1 MAEEY
6 RENALRYHLKPSP
19 GKLKIEA
26 TTPLTSQQD
35 LALAYSPGVAYPCE
49 EIAADPINARLYTAK
64 ANLIGVITNG
74 SAVLGL
80 GDIGSLASKPVMEGK
95 AVLFKRFAGI
105 DVFDIEIDE
114 KDPELL
120 AQTIERLEPTFGG
133 INLEDIKAPDCFY
146 VEQYLRERLSIPVFH
161 DDQHGT
167 AIVVAAA
174 LKSALAV
181 VGKEIGKVNLVAS
194 GAGAAAISCL
204 KLLVTMGL
212 QKKNIIV
219 TDLNGVI
226 YEGRTESMDEF
237 KQSFAN
243 DTSKR
248 TLGEAIVDAD
258 IFLGLSAGNILAPEM
273 VGSMAKD
280 PIVFALAN
288 PTPEIDPR
296 LAREA
301 RADAIIATG
310 RSDYPNQVNN
320 VLCFPFLFRG
330 ALDVGATEINE
341 EMKIACVDAISK
353 LAREGTSDVVANA
366 YHGESLT
373 FGPEYLIPK
382 PFDQRL
388 ILKIAPAV
396 ARAAMD
402 SGVALEPIDDWDAYH
417 QKLTAFVFRSG
428 LFMKPV
434 FDKARENLRRVV
446 FVEGENFTVLQ
457 AVENIVMEKL
467 CHPIVL
473 GRLDV
478 VNGLIKE
485 YGLSIRPDRDFEL
498 LDYDD
503 DEEWWTLYHSLTERE
518 GKTESEARELI
529 RNSTTIQ
536 GALMVRMG
544 KADTMICGTI
554 GRYHRHLQRLL
565 SVSQQGDGVDKV
577 SALSGLIMSDHTVFI
592 CDTQVT
598 PDPSAETIAKM
609 TLSAAEE
616 VRRFGLK
623 PKAALLSHS
632 NFGSRDDESSR
643 KMRQA
648 LALIHQL
655 DPSLMV
661 EGEMQADS
669 ALVPRIR
676 NATFPNSN
684 LEGEANLLIMPNI
697 DAANITFNM
706 LKALS
711 RGISLGPVLLD
722 CPIAAH
728 IVTSITTVRGLVNM
742 TAIAAA
748 RREDINE

>member
-6 RENALRYHLKPSP
+6 RDKALQYHLKPSP
-19 GKLKIEA
+19 GKLRIEA

-146 VEQYLRERLSIPVFH
+146 VEEYLRERLSIPVFH

-174 LKSALAV
+174 MKSALTV
-181 VGKEIGKVNLVAS
+181 VDKDISQVRLVAS

-204 KLLVTMGL
+204 KLLVTLGL
-212 QKKNIIV
+212 DKKNIIV
-219 TDLNGVI
+219 VDLKGVI
-226 YEGRTESMDEF
+226 YEGRSESMDEF
-237 KQSFAN
+237 KRSFAN
-243 DTSKR
+243 DTPHR

-258 IFLGLSAGNILAPEM
+258 VFLGLSAGNILAAEM
-273 VGSMAKD
+273 VKSMAKD

-288 PTPEIDPR
+288 PTPEIDPD
-296 LAREA
+296 LARKT
-301 RADAIIATG
+301 RKDAVIATG
-310 RSDYPNQVNN
+310 RSDFPNQVNN

-341 EMKIACVDAISK
+341 AMKIACVDAISK
-353 LAREGTSDVVANA
+353 LAHEGTSDVVAST
-366 YHGESLT
+366 YQGESLT

-396 ARAAMD
+396 AKAAMD
-402 SGVALEPIDDWDAYH
+402 SGVALEPIEDWEAYH
-417 QKLTAFVFRSG
+417 QKLNAFVFRSG

-446 FVEGENFTVLQ
+446 FAEGENFTVLQ
-457 AVENIVMEKL
+457 AIENIVLEKL
-467 CHPIVL
+467 CHPIAL
-473 GRLDV
+473 GRPEM
-478 VNGLIKE
+478 VNRIIEE
-485 YGLSIRPDRDFEL
+485 YGLTIRPGKDFEL

-503 DEEWWTLYHSLTERE
+503 NEDLWTLYHSLTERT

-536 GALMVRMG
+536 GALMVRSG
-544 KADTMICGTI
+544 RADTMICGTI

-577 SALSGLIMSDHTVFI
+577 SALSLLILSNYIIFI

-598 PDPSAETIAKM
+598 PDPSAETLARM
-609 TLSAAEE
+609 TLSAAAE
-616 VRRFGLK
+616 VRRFGLD

-632 NFGSRDDESSR
+632 NFGSRDSQSSI
-643 KMRQA
+643 KMRQV
-648 LALIHQL
+648 LELVNQL
-655 DPSLMV
+655 DPTLMI

-676 NATFPNSN
+676 SATFPNSS
-684 LEGEANLLIMPNI
+684 LDGVANLLIMPDL

-706 LKALS
+706 LKALGGGVS
-711 RGISLGPVLLD
+711 VGPLLLD

-728 IVTSITTVRGLVNM
+728 IVTPITTVRGLLNM

-748 RREDINE
+748 RVDKPG

>member
-6 RENALRYHLKPSP
+6 REQALKYHLKPSP
-19 GKLKIEA
+19 GKLRIEA

-49 EIAADPINARLYTAK
+49 EIVADPINARLYTAK

-114 KDPELL
+114 KDPKLL
-120 AQTIERLEPTFGG
+120 AETIERLEPTFGG

-146 VEQYLRERLSIPVFH
+146 VEKYLRERLSIPVFH

-174 LKSALAV
+174 MKSALSV
-181 VGKEIGKVNLVAS
+181 VGKDITKIRLVAS

-212 QKKNIIV
+212 EKKNIIV
-219 TDLNGVI
+219 SDMKGVI
-226 YEGRTESMDEF
+226 YKGRTESIDEY
-237 KQSFAN
+237 KLSFAS
-243 DTSKR
+243 DTPFR

-258 IFLGLSAGNILAPEM
+258 VFLGLSAGNILTPEM
-273 VGSMAKD
+273 VKSMGKD

-288 PTPEIDPR
+288 PTPEIDPA

-341 EMKIACVDAISK
+341 EMKIACVDAIAK
-353 LAREGTSDVVANA
+353 LAQEGTSDVVANA

-396 ARAAMD
+396 AKAAMD
-402 SGVALEPIDDWDAYH
+402 SGVALEPIEDWDAYH
-417 QKLTAFVFRSG
+417 QKLNAFVFRSG

-434 FDKARENLRRVV
+434 FDKARETLRRVV
-446 FVEGENFTVLQ
+446 FAEGENLTVLQ
-457 AVENIVMEKL
+457 AIENIVLEKL
-467 CHPIVL
+467 CHPVVL

-478 VNGLIKE
+478 VSAIIKE
-485 YGLSIRPDRDFEL
+485 YGLSIKPDKDFEL

-503 DEEWWTLYHSLTERE
+503 NEEWWSLYHSLTERE

-529 RNSTTIQ
+529 RNNTTIQ
-536 GALMVRMG
+536 GALMVKMG
-544 KADTMICGTI
+544 EADTMICGTI

-565 SVSQQGDGVDKV
+565 SVSQQGDGVEKV
-577 SALSGLIMSDHTVFI
+577 SALSGLIMSDHTMFI

-598 PDPSAETIAKM
+598 PNPSAEAIARM
-609 TLSAAEE
+609 TLSAADE

-623 PKAALLSHS
+623 PRAALLSHS
-632 NFGSRDDESSR
+632 NFGSRDGESSR
-643 KMRQA
+643 KMRKA
-648 LALIHQL
+648 LDLIHQL
-655 DPSLMV
+655 DPELMV

-676 NATFPNSN
+676 DATFSNSS
-684 LEGEANLLIMPNI
+684 LEGIANLLIMPNI

-706 LKALS
+706 LKAVS
-711 RGISLGPVLLD
+711 RGISLGPMLLD

-728 IVTSITTVRGLVNM
+728 IVTPITTVRGLVNM

-748 RREDINE
+748 RCDEGIE

>member
-6 RENALRYHLKPSP
+6 REKALQYHLKPSP
-19 GKLKIEA
+19 GKLRIEP
-26 TTPLTSQQD
+26 TTPLTTQQD

-74 SAVLGL
+74 TAVLGL
-80 GDIGSLASKPVMEGK
+80 GDIGALASKPVMEGK

-114 KDPELL
+114 KDPQLL
-120 AQTIERLEPTFGG
+120 AETIERLEPTFGG

-146 VEQYLRERLSIPVFH
+146 VEKYLRERLSIPVFH

-174 LKSALAV
+174 LKSALDV
-181 VGKEIGKVNLVAS
+181 VDKDITRVKLVAS

-212 QKKNIIV
+212 DKKNIIV
-219 TDLNGVI
+219 SDLQGVI
-226 YEGRTESMDEF
+226 YEGRTEAMDEF
-237 KQSFAN
+237 KQSFAS

-258 IFLGLSAGNILAPEM
+258 VFLGLSAGNILAPEM
-273 VGSMAKD
+273 VESMARD

-288 PTPEIDPR
+288 PTPEIDPV
-296 LAREA
+296 LARKA

-341 EMKIACVDAISK
+341 AMKIACVDAISK

-366 YHGESLT
+366 YQGESLT

-396 ARAAMD
+396 AKAAMD
-402 SGVALEPIDDWDAYH
+402 SGVALQPIEDWDAYH
-417 QKLTAFVFRSG
+417 QKLSAFVFRSV

-434 FDKARENLRRVV
+434 FDQARNNLRRVV
-446 FVEGENFTVLQ
+446 FSEGENFTVLQ
-457 AVENIVMEKL
+457 ALDNVVLEKL
-467 CHPIVL
+467 CHPVVL
-473 GRLDV
+473 GRSEV

-485 YGLSIRPDRDFEL
+485 HGLSIRPGKDFEL

-518 GKTESEARELI
+518 GKTESEARALI
-529 RNSTTIQ
+529 RTNATIQ
-536 GALMVRMG
+536 GALMVKMG

-554 GRYHRHLQRLL
+554 GRYHRHLERLL
-565 SVSQQGDGVDKV
+565 SVSQQGDGIDKV
-577 SALSGLIMSDHTVFI
+577 SALSGLIMSDQTIFM

-609 TLSAAEE
+609 TLSAAKE
-616 VRRFGLK
+616 VSRFGLK
-623 PKAALLSHS
+623 PRAALLSHS
-632 NFGSRDDESSR
+632 NFGSRDSQSSR
-643 KMRQA
+643 KMRHA
-648 LALIHQL
+648 LKLIHQL

-669 ALVPRIR
+669 ALVSRIR
-676 NATFPNSN
+676 NTTFPHSK

-706 LKALS
+706 LKAVS
-711 RGISLGPVLLD
+711 RGISIGPVLLD

-728 IVTSITTVRGLVNM
+728 IVAPNTTVRGLVNM

-748 RREDINE
+748 RCDEGIK

>member
-6 RENALRYHLKPSP
+6 REQALKYHLKPSP
-19 GKLKIEA
+19 GKLRIEA

-49 EIAADPINARLYTAK
+49 EIVADPINARLYTAK

-114 KDPELL
+114 KDPKLL
-120 AQTIERLEPTFGG
+120 AETIERLEPTFGG

-146 VEQYLRERLSIPVFH
+146 VEKYLRERLSIPVFH

-174 LKSALAV
+174 MKSALSV
-181 VGKEIGKVNLVAS
+181 VGKDITKIRLVAS

-212 QKKNIIV
+212 DKKNIIV
-219 TDLNGVI
+219 SDMKGVI
-226 YEGRTESMDEF
+226 YKGRTESIDEY
-237 KQSFAN
+237 KLSFAS
-243 DTSKR
+243 DTPFR
-248 TLGEAIVDAD
+248 TLAEAIVDAD
-258 IFLGLSAGNILAPEM
+258 VFLGLSAGNILTPEM
-273 VGSMAKD
+273 VKSMGKD

-288 PTPEIDPR
+288 PTPEIDPA

-341 EMKIACVDAISK
+341 EMKIACVDAIAK
-353 LAREGTSDVVANA
+353 LAQEGTSDVVANA

-396 ARAAMD
+396 AKAAMD
-402 SGVALEPIDDWDAYH
+402 SGVALEPIEDWDAYH
-417 QKLTAFVFRSG
+417 QKLNAFVFRSG

-434 FDKARENLRRVV
+434 FDKARDILRRVV
-446 FVEGENFTVLQ
+446 FTEGENLTVLQ
-457 AVENIVMEKL
+457 AIENIVLEKL
-467 CHPIVL
+467 CHPVVL

-478 VNGLIKE
+478 VNAIIKE
-485 YGLSIRPDRDFEL
+485 YGLSIKPDKDFEL

-503 DEEWWTLYHSLTERE
+503 NEEWWSLYHSLTERE

-529 RNSTTIQ
+529 RNNTTIQ
-536 GALMVRMG
+536 GALMVKMG
-544 KADTMICGTI
+544 EADTMICGTI

-565 SVSQQGDGVDKV
+565 SVSQQGDGVEKV
-577 SALSGLIMSDHTVFI
+577 SALSGLIMSDHTMFI

-598 PDPSAETIAKM
+598 PNPSAEAIARM
-609 TLSAAEE
+609 TLSAADE

-623 PKAALLSHS
+623 PRAALLSHS
-632 NFGSRDDESSR
+632 NFGSRDGESSR
-643 KMRQA
+643 KMRKA
-648 LALIHQL
+648 LDLIHQL
-655 DPSLMV
+655 DPELMV

-676 NATFPNSN
+676 DATFSNSS
-684 LEGEANLLIMPNI
+684 LEGIANLLIMPNI

-706 LKALS
+706 LKAVS
-711 RGISLGPVLLD
+711 RGISLGPMLLD

-728 IVTSITTVRGLVNM
+728 IVTPITTVRGLVNM

-748 RREDINE
+748 RCDEGIE

>member
-6 RENALRYHLKPSP
+6 REKALQYHLKPSP
-19 GKLKIEA
+19 GKLRIEA

-80 GDIGSLASKPVMEGK
+80 GNIGSLASKPVMEGK

-114 KDPELL
+114 KDPKLL

-146 VEQYLRERLSIPVFH
+146 VEEYLRERLSIPVFH

-174 LKSALAV
+174 MKSALAV
-181 VGKEIGKVNLVAS
+181 VGKDISQVRLVAS

-204 KLLVTMGL
+204 KLLVTLGL
-212 QKKNIIV
+212 DKKNIIV
-219 TDLNGVI
+219 VDLKGVI
-226 YEGRTESMDEF
+226 YEGRSESMDEF
-237 KQSFAN
+237 KQSFAS
-243 DTSKR
+243 DTPHR
-248 TLGEAIVDAD
+248 TLAEAIVDAD
-258 IFLGLSAGNILAPEM
+258 IFLGLSAGNILAAEM
-273 VGSMAKD
+273 VKSMASD

-288 PTPEIDPR
+288 PTPEIDPD
-296 LAREA
+296 LARKT
-301 RADAIIATG
+301 RKDAVIATG
-310 RSDYPNQVNN
+310 RSDFPNQVNN

-341 EMKIACVDAISK
+341 AMKIACVDAISK
-353 LAREGTSDVVANA
+353 LAREGTSDVVANT
-366 YHGESLT
+366 YQGESLT

-402 SGVALEPIDDWDAYH
+402 SGVALKPIEDWEAYH
-417 QKLTAFVFRSG
+417 QKLNAFVFRSG

-446 FVEGENFTVLQ
+446 FAEGENFTVLQ
-457 AVENIVMEKL
+457 AIDNIVLEKL
-467 CHPIVL
+467 CHPIAL
-473 GRLDV
+473 GRPGV
-478 VNGLIKE
+478 VNRIIEE
-485 YGLSIRPDRDFEL
+485 YGLSIRPGRDFEL

-503 DEEWWTLYHSLTERE
+503 DEAFWALYHSLTERT
-518 GKTESEARELI
+518 GKTESEARELV

-536 GALMVRMG
+536 AALMVKLDR
-544 KADTMICGTI
+544 ADTMICGTI

-565 SVSQQGDGVDKV
+565 SVSQQGDGVDRV
-577 SALSGLIMSDHTVFI
+577 SGLSLLILSNYILFI

-598 PDPSAETIAKM
+598 PDPSAETLARM
-609 TLSAAEE
+609 TLSAADE
-616 VRRFGLK
+616 VRRFGLV

-632 NFGSRDDESSR
+632 NFGSRDSQSSI
-643 KMRQA
+643 KMRRV
-648 LALIHQL
+648 LDLVNQL
-655 DPSLMV
+655 DPALMI

-676 NATFPNSN
+676 NATFPNSS
-684 LEGEANLLIMPNI
+684 LDGVANLLIMPDL
-697 DAANITFNM
+697 DAANITFNI
-706 LKALS
+706 LKALGGGVS
-711 RGISLGPVLLD
+711 VGPLLLD

-728 IVTSITTVRGLVNM
+728 IVTPITTVRGLLNM
-742 TAIAAA
+742 TAVAAA
-748 RREDINE
+748 RVDKEK

>member
-6 RENALRYHLKPSP
+6 REKALKYHLKPFP
-19 GKLKIEA
+19 GKLRIEA

-105 DVFDIEIDE
+105 DVFDIEVDE
-114 KDPELL
+114 KDPKLL
-120 AQTIERLEPTFGG
+120 AETIERLEPTFGG

-146 VEQYLRERLSIPVFH
+146 VEKYLRERMSIPVFH

-174 LKSALAV
+174 MKSALAV
-181 VGKEIGKVNLVAS
+181 VNKDIGKVKLVAS

-204 KLLVTMGL
+204 KLLVTMGMPR
-212 QKKNIIV
+212 KNIV
-219 TDLNGVI
+219 VCDLLGVI
-226 YEGRTESMDEF
+226 YQGRTESMDEF

-248 TLGEAIVDAD
+248 VLAEAIVDAD
-258 IFLGLSAGNILAPEM
+258 VFLGLSAGNILMPEM
-273 VGSMAKD
+273 VESMAKD

-288 PTPEIDPR
+288 PTPEIDPH
-296 LAREA
+296 LARKA

-396 ARAAMD
+396 AKAAMD
-402 SGVALEPIDDWDAYH
+402 SGVALEPIQDWDAYH
-417 QKLTAFVFRSG
+417 QKLNAFVFRSG

-457 AVENIVMEKL
+457 AVENIVLEKL

-473 GRLDV
+473 GRLDI
-478 VNGLIKE
+478 VNGVIEE
-485 YGLSIRPDRDFEL
+485 YGLAIRPGKDFEL
-498 LDYDD
+498 LDYED
-503 DEEWWTLYHSLTERE
+503 DEEWCKLYHALTERE

-529 RNSTTIQ
+529 RYNTTIQ
-536 GALMVRMG
+536 GALMVKMG

-565 SVSQQGDGVDKV
+565 SVSQQGDGIDKV
-577 SALSGLIMSDHTVFI
+577 SALSGLIMSDHTMFI

-598 PDPSAETIAKM
+598 PDPSAETIARM
-609 TLSAAEE
+609 TISAAEE
-616 VRRFGLK
+616 VSRFGLK
-623 PKAALLSHS
+623 PRAALLSHS
-632 NFGSRDDESSR
+632 NFGSRDGKSSR

-648 LALIHQL
+648 LELIHQL
-655 DPSLMV
+655 DPDLMV

-676 NATFPNSN
+676 NKIFPNSN
-684 LEGEANLLIMPNI
+684 LEGAANLLIMPNV

-706 LKALS
+706 LKAQS
-711 RGISLGPVLLD
+711 RGVSLGPMLLD

-728 IVTSITTVRGLVNM
+728 IVTPITTVRGLVNM

-748 RREDINE
+748 RCDNEVE

>member
-1 MAEEY
+1 M
-6 RENALRYHLKPSP
+6 
-19 GKLKIEA
+19 
-26 TTPLTSQQD
+26 
-35 LALAYSPGVAYPCE
+35 
-49 EIAADPINARLYTAK
+49 
-64 ANLIGVITNG
+64 
-74 SAVLGL
+74 
-80 GDIGSLASKPVMEGK
+80 
-95 AVLFKRFAGI
+95 
-105 DVFDIEIDE
+105 
-114 KDPELL
+114 
-120 AQTIERLEPTFGG
+120 
-133 INLEDIKAPDCFY
+133 
-146 VEQYLRERLSIPVFH
+146 VE
-161 DDQHGT
+161 
-167 AIVVAAA
+167 
-174 LKSALAV
+174 
-181 VGKEIGKVNLVAS
+181 
-194 GAGAAAISCL
+194 
-204 KLLVTMGL
+204 
-212 QKKNIIV
+212 
-219 TDLNGVI
+219 
-226 YEGRTESMDEF
+226 
-237 KQSFAN
+237 
-243 DTSKR
+243 
-248 TLGEAIVDAD
+248 
-258 IFLGLSAGNILAPEM
+258 
-273 VGSMAKD
+273 SMAKD

-288 PTPEIDPR
+288 PTPEIDPV
-296 LAREA
+296 LARKA

-341 EMKIACVDAISK
+341 TMKIACVEAISK

-402 SGVALEPIDDWDAYH
+402 SGVALQPIKDWDAYH
-417 QKLTAFVFRSG
+417 QKLNAFVFRSG

-434 FDKARENLRRVV
+434 FDQARENLRRVV
-446 FVEGENFTVLQ
+446 FAEGENSTVLQ
-457 AVENIVMEKL
+457 AVDNIVLEKL

-473 GRLDV
+473 GRLEV
-478 VNGLIKE
+478 VNAVIKE
-485 YGLSIRPDRDFEL
+485 YGLSIRPGKDFEL
-498 LDYDD
+498 LHYEDD
-503 DEEWWTLYHSLTERE
+503 KDWWTLYHSLTERT
-518 GKTESEARELI
+518 GKSESEARELI
-529 RNSTTIQ
+529 RYNTTIQ
-536 GALMVRMG
+536 GALMVKMG

-565 SVSQQGDGVDKV
+565 SVSQQGDGIGKV
-577 SALSGLIMSDHTVFI
+577 SALSGLIMSDHTIFI
-592 CDTQVT
+592 CDTEVT

-609 TLSAAEE
+609 TLSAAKE
-616 VRRFGLK
+616 VSRFGLK

-632 NFGSRDDESSR
+632 NFGSRDSQSSE
-643 KMRQA
+643 KMRHA
-648 LALIHQL
+648 LELIHQL

-684 LEGEANLLIMPNI
+684 LDDEANLLIMPNI

-728 IVTSITTVRGLVNM
+728 IVSPITTVRGLVNM

-748 RREDINE
+748 RCDNEN

>member
-6 RENALRYHLKPSP
+6 RDKALQYHLKPSP
-19 GKLKIEA
+19 GKLRIEA

-114 KDPELL
+114 KDPVLL

-146 VEQYLRERLSIPVFH
+146 VEEYLRERLSIPVFH

-174 LKSALAV
+174 MKSALSV
-181 VGKEIGKVNLVAS
+181 VNKDLSQVRLVAS

-212 QKKNIIV
+212 DKKNIIV
-219 TDLNGVI
+219 VDLKGVI

-237 KQSFAN
+237 KSSFAN
-243 DTSKR
+243 DTPKR
-248 TLGEAIVDAD
+248 TLAEAIVDAD
-258 IFLGLSAGNILAPEM
+258 VFLGLSAGNILAAEM
-273 VGSMAKD
+273 VKSMAKD

-288 PTPEIDPR
+288 PTPEIDPD
-296 LAREA
+296 LARKT
-301 RADAIIATG
+301 RKDAVIATG
-310 RSDYPNQVNN
+310 RSDFPNQVNN

-341 EMKIACVDAISK
+341 AMKIACVDAISK
-353 LAREGTSDVVANA
+353 LAHEGTSDVVANT
-366 YHGESLT
+366 YQGESLT
-373 FGPEYLIPK
+373 FGPNYLIPK

-396 ARAAMD
+396 AKAAMD
-402 SGVALEPIDDWDAYH
+402 SGVALEPIEDWEAYH
-417 QKLTAFVFRSG
+417 QKLNAFVFRSG

-446 FVEGENFTVLQ
+446 FAEGENFTVLQ
-457 AVENIVMEKL
+457 AIDNIVLEKL

-473 GRLDV
+473 GRPEV
-478 VNGLIKE
+478 VNQIIE
-485 YGLSIRPDRDFEL
+485 DYGLSVRPDRDFEL
-498 LDYDD
+498 IDYKD
-503 DEEWWTLYHSLTERE
+503 DEALWSLYHSLTERT

-536 GALMVRMG
+536 GAMMVKMG
-544 KADTMICGTI
+544 RADTMICGTI

-565 SVSQQGDGVDKV
+565 SVSQQGDGVGKV
-577 SALSGLIMSDHTVFI
+577 SALSALILSNYIIFI
-592 CDTQVT
+592 CDTHVT
-598 PDPSAETIAKM
+598 PDPSADTLARM
-609 TLSAAEE
+609 TLSAADE
-616 VRRFGLK
+616 VRRFGLE

-632 NFGSRDDESSR
+632 NFGSRDSDSSL
-643 KMRQA
+643 KMRQV
-648 LALIHQL
+648 LKLVNEL
-655 DPSLMV
+655 DPTLIV

-669 ALVPRIR
+669 ALVERIR
-676 NATFPNSN
+676 NATFPNSS
-684 LEGEANLLIMPNI
+684 LEGVANLLIMPDL

-706 LKALS
+706 LKALGGGVS
-711 RGISLGPVLLD
+711 IGPLLLD

-728 IVTSITTVRGLVNM
+728 IVTPITTVRGLVNM

-748 RREDINE
+748 RVDQPG

>member
-748 RREDINE
+748 RCEDINE

>member
-6 RENALRYHLKPSP
+6 REKALQYHLKPSP
-19 GKLKIEA
+19 GKLRIEP
-26 TTPLTSQQD
+26 TTPLTTQQD

-49 EIAADPINARLYTAK
+49 EIASDPINARLYTAK

-74 SAVLGL
+74 TAVLGL

-105 DVFDIEIDE
+105 DAFDIEIDE

-146 VEQYLRERLSIPVFH
+146 VEKYLRERLSIPVFH

-181 VGKEIGKVNLVAS
+181 VDKDITRVKLVAS

-212 QKKNIIV
+212 DKKNIIV
-219 TDLNGVI
+219 TDLHGVI
-226 YEGRTESMDEF
+226 YEGRTEEMDEF
-237 KQSFAN
+237 KQSFAR
-243 DTSKR
+243 DTTKR
-248 TLGEAIVDAD
+248 TLGEVIVDAD
-258 IFLGLSAGNILAPEM
+258 IFLGLSAGNILTPEM
-273 VGSMAKD
+273 VKSMAKD

-288 PTPEIDPR
+288 PTPEIDPV
-296 LAREA
+296 LARKA

-310 RSDYPNQVNN
+310 RSDFPNQVNN

-341 EMKIACVDAISK
+341 AMKIACVDAISK

-396 ARAAMD
+396 AKAAMD
-402 SGVALEPIDDWDAYH
+402 SGVALKPIEDWDAYQ
-417 QKLTAFVFRSG
+417 QKLESFVFRSV

-434 FDKARENLRRVV
+434 FDKARNNLRKVV
-446 FVEGENFTVLQ
+446 FTEGENLTVLQ
-457 AVENIVMEKL
+457 AVDNIVLEKL
-467 CHPIVL
+467 CHPVVL
-473 GRLDV
+473 GRSEV
-478 VNGLIKE
+478 VNRLIKE
-485 YGLSIRPDRDFEL
+485 NGLSIRPGKNFEL

-503 DEEWWTLYHSLTERE
+503 DKEWWTLYHSITERE

-529 RNSTTIQ
+529 RISPTIQ
-536 GALMVRMG
+536 GALMVKMG

-554 GRYHRHLQRLL
+554 GRYHRHLERLL
-565 SVSQQGDGVDKV
+565 SVSHQGDGANKV
-577 SALSGLIMSDHTVFI
+577 SALSGLIMSDHTIFM

-598 PDPSAETIAKM
+598 PDPPAETIAKM
-609 TLSAAEE
+609 TLSAARE
-616 VRRFGLK
+616 VSRFGLK
-623 PKAALLSHS
+623 PRVALLSHS
-632 NFGSRDDESSR
+632 NFGSRDSQSSR
-643 KMRQA
+643 KMRDA
-648 LALIHQL
+648 LELIHQL

-669 ALVPRIR
+669 AMVPRIR
-676 NATFPNSN
+676 NATFPHSN

-706 LKALS
+706 LKAVS

-728 IVTSITTVRGLVNM
+728 IVAPNTTVRGLVNM

-748 RREDINE
+748 RCDDASQ

>member
-181 VGKEIGKVNLVAS
+181 VGR
-194 GAGAAAISCL
+194 AAAISCL

-748 RREDINE
+748 RCEDINE